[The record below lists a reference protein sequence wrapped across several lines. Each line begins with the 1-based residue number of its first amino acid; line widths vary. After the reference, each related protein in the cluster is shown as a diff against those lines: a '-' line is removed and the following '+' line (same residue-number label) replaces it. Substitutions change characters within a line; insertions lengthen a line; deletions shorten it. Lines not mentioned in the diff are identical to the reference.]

1 MYNIKLESYIPEP
14 RPATADRI
22 VAAHYYA
29 AWKYGSAEI
38 HEGFADLAKEFPDR
52 TPLMG
57 YYDEELPEVSDWEI
71 KWAVEHGINCFI
83 HCWYRKAHNS
93 GKPISVSD
101 LRCGHGLHEALFNAK
116 YQKYMKFAIMFEAS
130 ERWAGTDEVDMLENL
145 MPFWTEQYFKRGN
158 YLLIDNKPVVFVYN
172 QERLAAQCFKSA
184 ESQRETFDACREY
197 ARAQGFDGMI
207 FAVMDTTLNKEKHDD
222 EYARGYDFRFG
233 YNSGYK
239 APRDFY
245 EDEDD
250 IIDSQCALF
259 ENQLKMG
266 ETKFIP
272 TPSCFCDP
280 TPRFS
285 QRWNDLGYAFR
296 DWMNIWYLSPESFR
310 KLLGRMRQMTDALP
324 EGAWGKRIMMIDN
337 WNEWDE
343 GHFVAPSH
351 KFGFKYLQ
359 AIREELTAR
368 DNLPDYRTPADQ
380 GFGGYNRSWPTP
392 DFSRFC
398 EEKLKKQKSIE

>member
-1 MYNIKLESYIPEP
+1 MYNIKFESYVPEP
-14 RPATADRI
+14 DPATSDRI

-29 AWKYGSAEI
+29 AWKYGAAEV
-38 HEGFADLAKEFPDR
+38 HEGFYDLAKDFPDR

-57 YYDEELPEVSDWEI
+57 YYDEELPEVADWEI

-83 HCWYRKAHNS
+83 YCWYRKAYNM
-93 GKPISVSD
+93 GKPISVGD

-130 ERWAGTDEVDMLENL
+130 ERWGGTDEVDMLQNL
-145 MPFWTEQYFKRGN
+145 MPFWTENYFKRGN

-172 QERLAAQCFKSA
+172 QQRLANECFKSA
-184 ESQRETFDACREY
+184 ESQKATFDACREY
-197 ARAQGFDGMI
+197 ARKEGFDGMI
-207 FAVMDTTLNKEKHDD
+207 FAVMDTSLDVEKYRDAL
-222 EYARGYDFRFG
+222 ARGYDFRFG

-239 APRDFY
+239 APYDFY

-250 IIDSQCALF
+250 IVRSQCAIFKKHL
-259 ENQLKMG
+259 EIDP
-266 ETKFIP
+266 ERFIP

-296 DWMNIWYLSPESFR
+296 EWMNIWYLSPENFR
-310 KLLGRMRQMTDALP
+310 KLLREMKRITDTLP
-324 EGAWGKRIMMIDN
+324 ENAWGRRIMMIDN

-380 GFGGYNRSWPTP
+380 GFDGYNRSWPTP
-392 DFSRFC
+392 DFKELC
-398 EEKLKKQKSIE
+398 EQRLKEKK